1 MNELHPLGEMIQTA
15 QNQNGWSTRDLER
28 EAERHGLSM
37 KHSNFSRLKLEP
49 VIAIKASQIEVLSKV
64 LRRSPQIVAKAAIAS
79 MGVDMDSPT
88 HDVPDAIRSSDEFSA
103 RDQRILLSVI
113 DAMRED
119 ESGTNGQQGKYDP
132 HPPRPLRSVAPS
144 GDTSQGQK
152 TGAPDDFELMLDQL
166 GVHQLHG
173 EDAKNYPAPAD
184 PLAAHQPFETELEK
198 FDREHGERG
207 EDDQDTG
214 EVE

>member
-1 MNELHPLGEMIQTA
+1 MNELHPLGEMIQAA

-79 MGVDMDSPT
+79 MGVDMDSPA
-88 HDVPDAIRSSDEFSA
+88 HDVPDAIRSSDKFSA

-119 ESGTNGQQGKYDP
+119 ESGTNGQQGIQDP
-132 HPPRPLRSVAPS
+132 NPLKPLRAVAPTS
-144 GDTSQGQK
+144 DTSQGQK
-152 TGAPDDFELMLDQL
+152 TEPDDSIIEF
-166 GVHQLHG
+166 HG
-173 EDAKNYPAPAD
+173 AEAEKYPAP
-184 PLAAHQPFETELEK
+184 PIESLAAHPKVKTV
-198 FDREHGERG
+198 REQLDEQTGERG
-207 EDDQDTG
+207 G
-214 EVE
+214 VE